1 MSMTTFQLTKKKKT
15 SLEQKQSNISADIL
29 THHIQASTVTHNVAT
44 KEDLQ
49 QGSVTRDNP
58 ASPWTTAISYILI
71 LYTVATILSTRI
83 YLRLQEIHTT
93 VVKICSLPSV
103 TRVTSLQ
110 SRGVIKD

>member
-1 MSMTTFQLTKKKKT
+1 MSMTTFQLTKKKK
-15 SLEQKQSNISADIL
+15 K
-29 THHIQASTVTHNVAT
+29 QASNKNSPTSQQTYLLTTSKPAVTHNVAT

-110 SRGVIKD
+110 SREVIKD